1 MHLETSS
8 HPYAPFQKARFAR
21 AANACLFGT
30 LSLTLKPLILE
41 SSVRYPY
48 WQSNTFG
55 FMERRDSGNR
65 KSGSPHTVLCPSER
79 MSDSLTPCALRKS
92 ESTESCPAPSW
103 VKQPES
109 FRLSVMLL
117 KNLLTES
124 GEYTFTLPVSALP
137 AAYLSPLLLVF
148 LCQPIQRDQLSP

>member
-65 KSGSPHTVLCPSER
+65 KSGSPHTVLWPVRENVSQP
-79 MSDSLTPCALRKS
+79 DALRLKEIRKHRILPCPFMGEAAGIIQAFSDAPEKS
-92 ESTESCPAPSW
+92 
-103 VKQPES
+103 
-109 FRLSVMLL
+109 
-117 KNLLTES
+117 
-124 GEYTFTLPVSALP
+124 
-137 AAYLSPLLLVF
+137 AY
-148 LCQPIQRDQLSP
+148 RER

>member
-117 KNLLTES
+117 KNLAQSLFLCDGSFLT
-124 GEYTFTLPVSALP
+124 YF
-137 AAYLSPLLLVF
+137 LLLASMI
-148 LCQPIQRDQLSP
+148 LRKKYSSSG